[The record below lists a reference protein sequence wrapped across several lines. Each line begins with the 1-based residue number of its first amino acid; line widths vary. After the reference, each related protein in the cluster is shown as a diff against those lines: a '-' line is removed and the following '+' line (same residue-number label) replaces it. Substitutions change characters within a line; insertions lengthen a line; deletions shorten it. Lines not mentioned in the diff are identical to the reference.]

1 MAAAVYSKAP
11 DVELVAKQLIQTA
24 HPELVNTRIEYAKV
38 DKTPKRGAKE
48 IWGQCRKVSGVN
60 AFLAEN
66 NPTGETFFLIVI
78 SAPVW
83 DSLPTDKREALVD
96 HELCHASQE
105 LNLVKHDLEEFTG
118 VVKRHGLW
126 RDDVRSFAEEAK
138 KQP

>member
-1 MAAAVYSKAP
+1 MAAVYSKAP
-11 DVELVAKQLIQTA
+11 DVEAVAKQLIQTA
-24 HPELVNTRIEYAKV
+24 HPDLMNIRIEYSKV
-38 DKTPKRGAKE
+38 DKTPKRGGKE
-48 IWGQCRKVSGVN
+48 VWGQCRKISGIN

-66 NPTGETFFLIVI
+66 NPTGETFFAITM

-83 DSLPTDKREALVD
+83 DSLPADGREALTD

-105 LNLVKHDLEEFTG
+105 LALVKHDLEEFTQ

-126 RDDVRSFAEEAK
+126 RSDVREFAEEAK